1 MARVYFVRGPGNLP
15 DVAAVTA
22 EDGAFALSAPTPGS
36 YEIASTADGFG
47 TAKNAI
53 EVRAGRPAH
62 LDIRLQ
68 RTQGS
73 AR

>member
-1 MARVYFVRGPGNLP
+1 MARVYFSRGPGNLP

-22 EDGAFALSAPTPGS
+22 EDGAFALSAPMPGT

-47 TAKNAI
+47 TAKNAV
-53 EVRAGRPAH
+53 EVHSGRPAH
-62 LDIRLQ
+62 LEIRLQ
-68 RTQGS
+68 RTRGS